1 MVVDNDVLV
10 SGQIRLSDA
19 NKYGGTFIVGNYVEF
34 VTGEIT
40 VTFKQG
46 DKINKF
52 EVPYDSLNEFEIL
65 LNGTKAVI
73 RKFSD
78 REI

>member
-1 MVVDNDVLV
+1 MWIPG
-10 SGQIRLSDA
+10 SWFI
-19 NKYGGTFIVGNYVEF
+19 FIVGNYVEF

-52 EVPYDSLNEFEIL
+52 EVPYDSLNEFEML
-65 LNGTKAVI
+65 LNEGKSVI

-78 REI
+78 VEVELTTEEEQAGIMK